1 MARVHVCFVSFR
13 FPFYACCCTLP
24 ELTVADSFSLDTR
37 SHSGG
42 TKRHW
47 LQRHA
52 GDVGPVYK
60 WTEES
65 EKYKQGKPSCIM
77 MLEAHSGQ
85 CQRYPFVDFARASVH
100 KRKKLLF
107 SLPLSCKFKTTTTA
121 KLRFL
126 CCLSRHI
133 SDGQTQHIRIC
144 LQSQKT
150 TTVLC
155 LSLAQTIAIVNN
167 SILA

>member
-85 CQRYPFVDFARASVH
+85 CQRYPFVDFPCISVKSFFSLSLSLVNLKQQQLQNWDFSAVYQGTSLMVKH
-100 KRKKLLF
+100 STSESVCKVKKQRLF
-107 SLPLSCKFKTTTTA
+107 S
-121 KLRFL
+121 
-126 CCLSRHI
+126 
-133 SDGQTQHIRIC
+133 
-144 LQSQKT
+144 
-150 TTVLC
+150 VW
-155 LSLAQTIAIVNN
+155 V
-167 SILA
+167 